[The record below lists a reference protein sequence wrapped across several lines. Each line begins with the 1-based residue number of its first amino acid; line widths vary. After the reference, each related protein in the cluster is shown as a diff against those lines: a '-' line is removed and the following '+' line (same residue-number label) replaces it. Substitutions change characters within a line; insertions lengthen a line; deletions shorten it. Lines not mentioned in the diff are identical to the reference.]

1 MAELQKQIASQA
13 ESLARRLLSDDAL
26 DDRARV
32 VRAYEICF
40 GRPAEE
46 AEVDR
51 ALGFVHRLEG
61 EVGVAASVPWPPPEG
76 MADRDRVE
84 IDARHHAWRSL
95 CKVLIAS
102 NEFIYVR

>member
-1 MAELQKQIASQA
+1 MGCRFSKSEKQP
-13 ESLARRLLSDDAL
+13 
-26 DDRARV
+26 
-32 VRAYEICF
+32 
-40 GRPAEE
+40 RPDE
-46 AEVDR
+46 
-51 ALGFVHRLEG
+51 GTEG